1 MVNRQGEIARV
12 DLNSTQI
19 SDAGLVHL
27 AGLTSLR
34 TLRLMDTQITD
45 AGLVHLA
52 GLTSLQGLFLEETQ
66 VTDAGVARLQ
76 EALPNCEIL
85 H

>member
-1 MVNRQGEIARV
+1 M
-12 DLNSTQI
+12 
-19 SDAGLVHL
+19 HL
-27 AGLTSLR
+27 KGLTSLKS
-34 TLRLMDTQITD
+34 LNLIYTQITD